1 MTEPAKTP
9 MRRPR
14 SPRKLCKKCG
24 SKRAIFLFRGRARRD
39 DHHDLCPRCFRS
51 ELDRH
56 QAALE
61 ASAA

>member
-1 MTEPAKTP
+1 
-9 MRRPR
+9 MRRSR
-14 SPRKLCKKCG
+14 SSHKLCKKCG